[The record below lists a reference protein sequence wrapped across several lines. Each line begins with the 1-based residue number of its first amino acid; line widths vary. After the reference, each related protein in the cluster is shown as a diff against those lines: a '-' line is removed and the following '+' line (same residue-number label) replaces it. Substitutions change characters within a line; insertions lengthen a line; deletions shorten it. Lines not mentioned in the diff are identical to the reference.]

1 MKNNLVKCLSFV
13 LSLGLVFGLAACG
26 GSAGSSQAGASK
38 AESGASSAKTAEK
51 SDLKVGFVCSASGA
65 NDNGYNKAGV
75 DMLESL
81 AKELGFEF
89 NVVEP
94 TNGVPQAL
102 ETLAEDGYNLI
113 FSLEY
118 DFDALIKGVGGAEPI
133 AAQYPDTRF
142 VIFNDNPNVDDQ
154 GKPLYKN
161 VIAAMF
167 NVNEASYLAGYLAVQ
182 MNEHQKELFP
192 EGYKLTPTE
201 NGRGIGFIG
210 GTDSPGIRVYSY
222 GYMMG
227 INAAAEEYGVEY
239 DYYAK
244 YDAGF
249 VDPALGS
256 TTAGTMFADG
266 ANVVFAD
273 CGVVGDGITA
283 KAKEE
288 GKLSVQTDANLDA
301 QQPGHVITSVLKI
314 TSVPVEDIVRA
325 TVDGSVSGMD
335 NLQNYDI
342 ASGATGITDLSEIGK
357 HVADQKVWEEI
368 TAKINTATEK
378 IKSGEIKIVNAQ
390 IGEEFDPA
398 STPRVH
404 TK

>member
-1 MKNNLVKCLSFV
+1 MKTRLAKV
-13 LSLGLVFGLAACG
+13 LSLALALCLVFALAACG
-26 GSAGSSQAGASK
+26 GSSSSAAPADAPSTAAGGSS
-38 AESGASSAKTAEK
+38 
-51 SDLKVGFVCSASGA
+51 DFRVGFVCSASGA
-65 NDNGYNKAGV
+65 NDNGYNKAAV
-75 DMLESL
+75 DQLKALGDQM
-81 AKELGFEF
+81 GFEY

-102 ETLAEDGYNLI
+102 ETLAEDGYDLI

-118 DFDALIKGVGGAEPI
+118 DFDALIKGVGGADPI
-133 AAQYPDTRF
+133 AAQYPDTWF
-142 VIFNDNPNVDDQ
+142 VIFNDNPNVDENGDV
-154 GKPLYKN
+154 LFDN

-182 MNEHQKELFP
+182 MNENHEALFP
-192 EGYKLTPTE
+192 EGYSLTPLE
-201 NGRGIGFIG
+201 ESRGIGFIG

-227 INAAAEEYGVEY
+227 INDAAEEYGVDY

-249 VDPALGS
+249 VDPAVGN
-256 TTAGTMFADG
+256 TTAGTMYADG

-283 KAKEE
+283 RAKED

-301 QQPGHVITSVLKI
+301 QQPGYVITSVLKI
-314 TSVPVEDIVRA
+314 TSVPVDAIVNA
-325 TVDGSVSGMD
+325 MADGSIAEMD
-335 NLQNYDI
+335 RLQNYDL
-342 ASGATGITDLSEIGK
+342 ASGATGITDLAEISK
-357 HVADQKVWEEI
+357 HVADQDVWAEIVAKVD
-368 TAKINTATEK
+368 AATEK
-378 IKSGEIKIVNAQ
+378 VRTGEIKVVNAQ

-398 STPRVH
+398 TTPRVH